1 MDLFDAPPVIE
12 TIDPTKDYLSEY
24 VGEGKK
30 FADAAALARAKAESD
45 AFIKRIL
52 DEKRLLEED
61 LKTRTNYQEFIDQ
74 LKTAQKPPVAPN
86 QETSPVQVTSP
97 SVEPD
102 LEKKVSEAIEK
113 REAENAR
120 TRNLMDVQQ
129 KLLETFGND
138 YATRVKSRA
147 QELGIPVAWLN
158 DAAAKSPQAF
168 YAMIGLTKTQP
179 EPTARQI
186 PSSVNTAA
194 LMAPGGNV
202 KNWAYYNNMRKT
214 NPVQYNS
221 KQVQAEM
228 WEQAKALGPDFNP

>member
-1 MDLFDAPPVIE
+1 MDIFDAPPAIE
-12 TIDPTKDYLSEY
+12 TIDPAKDYLSEY

-74 LKTAQKPPVAPN
+74 MKTVQKAPVAPN
-86 QETSPVQVTSP
+86 QETPPVQVTPP

-102 LEKKVSEAIEK
+102 LEKRVAEAIEK
-113 REAENAR
+113 READNTR
-120 TRNLMDVQQ
+120 TRNLIDVQQ
-129 KLLETFGND
+129 KLIETYGND
-138 YATRVKSRA
+138 YANRVKSRA

-168 YAMIGLTKTQP
+168 YAMIGLQKPQ
-179 EPTARQI
+179 EPNTRQV

-194 LMAPGGNV
+194 MMAPGSNT
-202 KNWAYYNNMRKT
+202 KNWAYYNNLRKT

-228 WEQAKALGPDFNP
+228 WEQAKKLGPDFNP